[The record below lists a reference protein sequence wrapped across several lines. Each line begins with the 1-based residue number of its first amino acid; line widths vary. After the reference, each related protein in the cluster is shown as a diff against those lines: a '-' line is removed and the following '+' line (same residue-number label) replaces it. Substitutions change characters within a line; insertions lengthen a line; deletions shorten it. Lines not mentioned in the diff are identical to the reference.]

1 MAGLRHLYVH
11 YLRIE
16 PKPEDIQLHKP
27 FHNRECLHSDEG
39 ARSFEQGTVHT
50 ADPDLLP
57 AVKANRLS
65 CISSGCHDVV
75 HNLRQLDEVKFWNEA
90 N

>member
-1 MAGLRHLYVH
+1 LRT
-11 YLRIE
+11 E
-16 PKPEDIQLHKP
+16 PKPEDIQLHEP
-27 FHNRECLHSDEG
+27 FHNRECLHCHQG
-39 ARSFEQGTVHT
+39 ARSFEQGAVHT

-75 HNLRQLDEVKFWNEA
+75 HNLRQLDKVKFWNEA

>member
-1 MAGLRHLYVH
+1 LRT
-11 YLRIE
+11 E
-16 PKPEDIQLHKP
+16 PKPEDPGTKS
-27 FHNRECLHSDEG
+27 FHNRECLHCHER
-39 ARSFEQGTVHT
+39 ARSFEQGAVHT

-75 HNLRQLDEVKFWNEA
+75 HDLRQLDEVKFWNEA
-90 N
+90 T